1 MGERA
6 PGTHPPTPVARDPH
20 CRAPPPPLPPS
31 PACLHRPPGAGRPPV
46 ALLGGREARARGGR
60 GAVRVWARVS
70 RSRCIVAGRRHR
82 GGGRRWE
89 RGGAP
94 CLRRGW
100 GGGGRAPHSCTRTL
114 PPPIHRPA
122 PRSPPL
128 HAPLERRPAAACT
141 DGGPGRL
148 AQAACIAD
156 CAGSDRRGLHQG
168 HAHADRVAG
177 HAVPAGECGGG
188 AGGGRECVC
197 ESVLGGRPRTGPLLA
212 RAWSRPVASHPPTH
226 PPTDPPINPSTP
238 PPPRPPAPQG
248 AADPHPR
255 VRWAACQALGQLC
268 TDLGPDL
275 QEEQHARVMPA
286 LLALMDDFSSPR
298 VQAHACAALVNFAGG
313 SSAGCA
319 WGGAGCAAATGACV
333 CEQPYRNPTHWP
345 QHSRTHTH
353 ALTPTRT
360 YATPPTDLNSHT
372 RTHTQSLLI
381 RTC

>member
-1 MGERA
+1 M
-6 PGTHPPTPVARDPH
+6 
-20 CRAPPPPLPPS
+20 
-31 PACLHRPPGAGRPPV
+31 

-226 PPTDPPINPSTP
+226 PPTHQSTP
-238 PPPRPPAPQG
+238 PPLPLPARPLPRARPTPTPASAGLPARRWGSCAQTWDQTCRRSSTRASCPRCSPSWTTLARRACRHTPAPRWSTLQVGRQRGVRG
-248 AADPHPR
+248 AGRAVQLPR
-255 VRWAACQALGQLC
+255 V
-268 TDLGPDL
+268 
-275 QEEQHARVMPA
+275 PA
-286 LLALMDDFSSPR
+286 
-298 VQAHACAALVNFAGG
+298 
-313 SSAGCA
+313 SAS
-319 WGGAGCAAATGACV
+319 
-333 CEQPYRNPTHWP
+333 
-345 QHSRTHTH
+345 SRT
-353 ALTPTRT
+353 
-360 YATPPTDLNSHT
+360 ATPPTGLSTRARTHMHSHPRARTRRHPLTSTRIHAHT
-372 RTHTQSLLI
+372 R
-381 RTC
+381 RVF